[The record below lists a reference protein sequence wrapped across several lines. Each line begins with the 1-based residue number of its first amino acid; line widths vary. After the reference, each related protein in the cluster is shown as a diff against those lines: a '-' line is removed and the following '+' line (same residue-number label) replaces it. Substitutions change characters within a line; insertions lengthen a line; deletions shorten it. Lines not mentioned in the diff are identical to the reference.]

1 MLWCMR
7 TNIELDDD
15 LIREARKYSTAR
27 TKRALIEEALRTLI
41 ETKSLDQRRK
51 EHDRR
56 SAEIREI
63 TKKLKIGSTSAM
75 ILRDR
80 KRGE

>member
-1 MLWCMR
+1 MR

-27 TKRALIEEALRTLI
+27 TKRALIEEALRALI

-80 KRGE
+80 KRGD